1 MALNENVMTIFDN
14 RLTQLDSEIIRPQT
28 DYTWTRDIPF
38 TDDLSKTVRA
48 LALTSIVGIGQGTS
62 EAAGRSWVGEHAND
76 LKGVDIAMSASA
88 VSVFTAGREARWSQ
102 MDIEQYAA
110 AGNINFS
117 GEQVE
122 VINDVYQQEA
132 QEVGYLGDAK
142 KGIYGLLNSTDKVET
157 VKGDGVLA
165 DENATWDDVV
175 AAVDKQFYAARKNA
189 ANVLTPSRM
198 LVSPEV
204 YIRLFSM
211 KAPYDKRFS
220 MIDYIEQNSLGRVQN
235 GSMKVLEV
243 KELAG
248 IGTGKKDRVL
258 FYTPDKRFVNFH
270 IRSLW
275 REKTYDKGLDICAAY
290 LWRLSE
296 LQLRR
301 TETLMYVDGL

>member
-1 MALNENVMTIFDN
+1 
-14 RLTQLDSEIIRPQT
+14 
-28 DYTWTRDIPF
+28 
-38 TDDLSKTVRA
+38 
-48 LALTSIVGIGQGTS
+48 
-62 EAAGRSWVGEHAND
+62 
-76 LKGVDIAMSASA
+76 
-88 VSVFTAGREARWSQ
+88 
-102 MDIEQYAA
+102 
-110 AGNINFS
+110 
-117 GEQVE
+117 
-122 VINDVYQQEA
+122 
-132 QEVGYLGDAK
+132 
-142 KGIYGLLNSTDKVET
+142 
-157 VKGDGVLA
+157 
-165 DENATWDDVV
+165 
-175 AAVDKQFYAARKNA
+175 
-189 ANVLTPSRM
+189 M

-258 FYTPDKRFVNFH
+258 FYTPDKRYVNFH

-301 TETLMYVDGL
+301 AETLMYVDGL